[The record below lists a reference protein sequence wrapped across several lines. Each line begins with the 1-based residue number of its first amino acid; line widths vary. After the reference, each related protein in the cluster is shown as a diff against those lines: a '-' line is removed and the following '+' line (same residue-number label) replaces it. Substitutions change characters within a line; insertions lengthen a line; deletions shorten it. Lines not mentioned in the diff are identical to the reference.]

1 MSQKSVIIGI
11 IVGIILIIGSV
22 VLVILNP
29 FGERNKNL
37 EITVNTNGGVPYKW
51 VYEIEDESVVQYVKD
66 YVVEKNTDKN
76 VEGGRVQINY
86 VFKGVKPGNTKVKLK
101 YVSIVDGSV
110 DTEESY
116 NLKVDRRNNVSL
128 VVVGK

>member
-1 MSQKSVIIGI
+1 MKNKVAIISIISICLITVIAL
-11 IVGIILIIGSV
+11 IVI
-22 VLVILNP
+22 NP
-29 FGERNKNL
+29 FGEKNKNI

-51 VYEIEDESVVQYVKD
+51 VYEIEDESIVQYVKN
-66 YVVEKNTDKN
+66 YVVEENTDKN

-110 DTEESY
+110 DKEESY
-116 NLKVDRRNNVSL
+116 NLKVDRRNNVSM
-128 VVVGK
+128 VVVAQ

>member
-1 MSQKSVIIGI
+1 MKNKVAIISIISICLITVIAL
-11 IVGIILIIGSV
+11 IVI
-22 VLVILNP
+22 NP
-29 FGERNKNL
+29 FGEKNKNI

-51 VYEIEDESVVQYVKD
+51 VYEIEDESIVQYVKN
-66 YVVEKNTDKN
+66 YVVEENTDKN

-110 DTEESY
+110 DKEESY
-116 NLKVDRRNNVSL
+116 NLKVDRRNNVSM
-128 VVVGK
+128 VVVEQ

>member
-1 MSQKSVIIGI
+1 MKNKVAIISIISICLIAVIVL
-11 IVGIILIIGSV
+11 IVI
-22 VLVILNP
+22 NP
-29 FGERNKNL
+29 FGEKNKNI

-51 VYEIEDESVVQYVKD
+51 VYEIEDESIVQYVKN
-66 YVVEKNTDKN
+66 YVVEENTDKN

-110 DTEESY
+110 DKEESY
-116 NLKVDRRNNVSL
+116 NLKVDRRNNVSM
-128 VVVGK
+128 VVVAQ

>member
-1 MSQKSVIIGI
+1 MKNKVAIISIISICLIVVIAL
-11 IVGIILIIGSV
+11 IVI
-22 VLVILNP
+22 NP
-29 FGERNKNL
+29 FGEKNKNI

-51 VYEIEDESVVQYVKD
+51 VYEIEDESIVQYVKN
-66 YVVEKNTDKN
+66 YVVEENTDKN

-110 DTEESY
+110 DKEESY
-116 NLKVDRRNNVSL
+116 NLKVDRRNNVSM
-128 VVVGK
+128 VVVAQ

>member
-1 MSQKSVIIGI
+1 MKNKVAIISIISICLITVIAL
-11 IVGIILIIGSV
+11 IVI
-22 VLVILNP
+22 NP
-29 FGERNKNL
+29 FEEKNKNI

-51 VYEIEDESVVQYVKD
+51 VYEIEDESIVQYVKN
-66 YVVEKNTDKN
+66 YVVEENTDKN

-110 DTEESY
+110 DKEESY
-116 NLKVDRRNNVSL
+116 NLKVDRRNNVSM
-128 VVVGK
+128 VVVAQ